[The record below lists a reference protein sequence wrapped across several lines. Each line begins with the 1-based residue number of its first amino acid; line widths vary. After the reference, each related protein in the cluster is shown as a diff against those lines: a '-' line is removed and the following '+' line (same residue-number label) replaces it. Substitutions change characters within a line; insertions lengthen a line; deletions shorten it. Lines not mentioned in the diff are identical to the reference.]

1 MQAPI
6 TWSSGCPA
14 KTVGF
19 LYGVFMVTNAPSIA
33 EKSCHMVLQI
43 YYHKLS
49 PLRRTEVTFRTATT
63 SGYLL
68 ARIQQAYGASIK

>member
-1 MQAPI
+1 
-6 TWSSGCPA
+6 
-14 KTVGF
+14 
-19 LYGVFMVTNAPSIA
+19 MVTNAPSIA

-43 YYHKLS
+43 YYHMLS